1 MLLRSPIAA
10 NAKLALCELIGLR
23 PAGARILDRYLAC
36 RIYRR
41 VYGRYPDPTHPAL
54 FSDKTSARKLFDRR
68 DIFPLL
74 ADKLMMRDFVARKLG
89 ELHLPTLHATCGIRP
104 FDPPEYDP
112 IFGEDWRLVLTG
124 PSP

>member
-74 ADKLMMRDFVARKLG
+74 ADKLMTLQWWQEDQSPDDFYTVKGDYGL
-89 ELHLPTLHATCGIRP
+89 
-104 FDPPEYDP
+104 
-112 IFGEDWRLVLTG
+112 
-124 PSP
+124 